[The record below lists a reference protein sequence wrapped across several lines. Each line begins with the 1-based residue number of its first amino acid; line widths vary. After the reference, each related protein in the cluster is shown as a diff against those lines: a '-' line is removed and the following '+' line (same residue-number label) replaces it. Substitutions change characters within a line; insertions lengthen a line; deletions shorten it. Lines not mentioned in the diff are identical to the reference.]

1 MEVTDSGDGTG
12 VTEIS
17 VGRVRVTESGG
28 VLHVCLHVCS
38 VVMCQI
44 RVRGKC
50 SYYIMVGNLKVSHC
64 FSYFSI
70 KLVLS

>member
-1 MEVTDSGDGTG
+1 MG

-17 VGRVRVTESGG
+17 GGRVRVTESGG
-28 VLHVCLHVCS
+28 VLHVCLYVCS

-50 SYYIMVGNLKVSHC
+50 SYLYYIMVGNLKVSHC